1 MKRACGAA
9 LALVA
14 GWLAACGGSPSQRG
28 AQYLVSGK
36 AHLAKRDYAR
46 AILDLRNAVR
56 ILNRNA
62 EPYYQLGLAYASS
75 GDRGTAITFLVK
87 ATELDPKYLAA
98 QVKLAGLMA
107 SSGNKEVLLGAIDRA
122 QRVLKISPGNAE
134 ALHALATA
142 ELHLGK
148 PRDAVAHLQEA
159 LRTMPQHLKSSVSL
173 AQIKLSERDF
183 AGAEAV
189 LRSAAE
195 QAPSSVE
202 AAIALGRV
210 CLFLHKTEDGEQQLR
225 RALQLDPNSG
235 PALLDLATERARRGD
250 PAEAEALYK
259 RVAALPEPE
268 TKWAYADYLLESG
281 RQQAAIGEYER
292 LARAEPRSREARTKL
307 VRAYFITHRM
317 AEAETVLNRALQ
329 QNPRE
334 SEALEQR
341 GELFLAAGKVR
352 EAQRDLRQV
361 LRDRPDSPALRYW
374 LAKTYQAAGAIFS
387 YQQELGEVLR
397 LDSSLLRARIEF
409 SQALR
414 ALDGARS
421 ALALMNDAPEEQ
433 RDSLPAIVE
442 RNWALLDLGEED
454 EARKGIE
461 QGLKLGRDPELL
473 VQDARL
479 KVEQKQF
486 AAARA
491 VVTEV
496 LAKEPDNVRA
506 VEVLASSYM
515 AEGQTGMSIEKVK
528 ECAAREPK
536 SARLQLF
543 SGEWLEALGQYQEA
557 RAAFLAAK
565 AVEPGSPAADLALA
579 RLDVRRGN
587 PAGARETLAHLVRE
601 SDNAAAHLLL
611 GYLDDSSGKAA
622 DAVDHYKRALEWD
635 PDNTVAL
642 NNLAF
647 LLTSRANQL
656 DEAIR
661 YAERARA
668 LAPESAA
675 VSDTIGWAFYQKGIY
690 QTSVKY
696 LESANTKEPTAGRMY
711 HLAMAYHKSGRRD
724 EAQRTFRAALKMNA
738 VLPEADQA
746 KRILSQP

>member
-1 MKRACGAA
+1 MKTACGAA

-14 GWLAACGGSPSQRG
+14 VWLAACGGSPAQRG
-28 AQYLVSGK
+28 AHYLESGK
-36 AHLAKRDYAR
+36 AHLASRDYAR
-46 AILDLRNAVR
+46 AILDLKNAARMLDRNP
-56 ILNRNA
+56 
-62 EPYYQLGLAYASS
+62 EPYYQLGRAYESS
-75 GDRGTAITFLVK
+75 GDRGAAITFLVK
-87 ATELDPKYLAA
+87 ATELDPKHLAA
-98 QVKLAGLMA
+98 QVKLAELMG

-173 AQIKLSERDF
+173 AQIKLSDRDF

-235 PALLDLATERARRGD
+235 PALLDLAAERARRGD
-250 PAEAEALYK
+250 SAEAEGLYK
-259 RVAALPEPE
+259 RVAALLEPE

-281 RQQAAIGEYER
+281 RQDAAIGEYER
-292 LARAEPRSREARTKL
+292 LAKADPGSREARTRL
-307 VRAYFITHRM
+307 VSAYFITHRLTD
-317 AEAETVLNRALQ
+317 AERILSQALQ
-329 QNPRE
+329 RNPLE

-341 GELFLAAGKVR
+341 GELLLAAGKVR
-352 EAQRDLRQV
+352 AAQRDLRQA
-361 LRDRPDSPALRYW
+361 LGNRPDSPALRYW

-387 YQQELGEVLR
+387 YQQELAEVLR
-397 LDSSLLRARIEF
+397 LDPSLLRARIEF

-421 ALALMNDAPEEQ
+421 ALTLMNDAPGEQ

-442 RNWALLDLGEED
+442 RNWALLDLKDEE

-461 QGLKLGRDPELL
+461 RGLQLGRDSELL
-473 VQDARL
+473 VQDALL
-479 KVEQKQF
+479 KVGQRQL
-486 AAARA
+486 AAAR
-491 VVTEV
+491 VVVNEV
-496 LAKEPDNVRA
+496 LAKEPDNVKA
-506 VEVLASSYM
+506 VEVLASSYL
-515 AEGQTGMSIEKVK
+515 ADGQTRTSIEKVK
-528 ECAAREPK
+528 ECAARAPK

-543 SGEWLEALGQYQEA
+543 LGEWLETSGEYQDA
-557 RAAFLAAK
+557 KAAFLAAK
-565 AVEPGSPAADLALA
+565 AVEPGSPAVDLAIA

-587 PAGARETLAHLVRE
+587 PAGAREALAHLVSE

-611 GYLDDSSGKAA
+611 GYLDDSTGESAA
-622 DAVDHYKRALEWD
+622 AVDHYKQALEWD
-635 PDNTVAL
+635 PNNTVAL

-647 LLTSRANQL
+647 LLTRRPNQL
-656 DEAIR
+656 DDAIK

-668 LAPESAA
+668 LVPESAA
-675 VSDTIGWAFYQKGIY
+675 VADTIGWAFYQKGIY

-696 LESANTKEPTAGRMY
+696 LESANTREPTARRMY
-711 HLAMAYHKSGRRD
+711 HLAMAYQKSGQRD

-738 VLPEADQA
+738 ALPETDQA